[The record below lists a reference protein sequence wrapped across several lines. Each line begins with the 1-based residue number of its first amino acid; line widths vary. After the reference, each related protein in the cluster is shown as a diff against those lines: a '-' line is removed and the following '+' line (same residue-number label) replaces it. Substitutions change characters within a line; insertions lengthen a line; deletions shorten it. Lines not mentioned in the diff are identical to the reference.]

1 MDVRRR
7 SEHRAVAVA
16 DLVLPRCDDDAV
28 SLDRRPGRIAG
39 YEALEVAIVHRPDH
53 LINHRQQIRRTDG
66 TIALEHSTNRPVIT
80 RVIAEKDADG
90 RTALTEAAFYG
101 RTEIAKMLLD
111 KGADVFA
118 KKNDGATPLTM
129 AASHKEIAEM
139 IQQEIQLLEA
149 AGKGDN
155 AMVKELLDKGAYVNM
170 RDPEGRTP
178 LTEATWNNHV
188 ETVKLLLD
196 KGANP
201 NASKVDGATPLSIA
215 ATKRYREIMELL
227 KKAGAK

>member
-1 MDVRRR
+1 MRRFVTVTLLFASLLLLPSCR
-7 SEHRAVAVA
+7 RKTATPSASASQAVAEHA
-16 DLVLPRCDDDAV
+16 GSIEPA
-28 SLDRRPGRIAG
+28 RIAD
-39 YEALEVAIVHRPDH
+39 EAALREAAIKGD
-53 LINHRQQIRRTDG
+53 IG
-66 TIALEHSTNRPVIT
+66 TVKVLLDEGVNVNA
-80 RVIAEKDADG
+80 KDADG

-139 IQQEIQLLEA
+139 IQREIQLLEV

-155 AMVKELLDKGAYVNM
+155 AMVKDLLDKGAYVNV

-178 LTEATWNNHV
+178 LTEAAWNNHV

-196 KGANP
+196 RGANP
-201 NASKVDGATPLSIA
+201 NAKKVDGATPLSIA
-215 ATKRYREIMELL
+215 TFKRHKEIVELL

>member
-1 MDVRRR
+1 MRRLITPTLLCA
-7 SEHRAVAVA
+7 SL
-16 DLVLPRCDDDAV
+16 LVLLSCQKKTTTPSPAPSKPVSERASNSDPAGAADEAALREAAIKGDIGAV
-28 SLDRRPGRIAG
+28 KVLLDEGVNVNA
-39 YEALEVAIVHRPDH
+39 
-53 LINHRQQIRRTDG
+53 
-66 TIALEHSTNRPVIT
+66 
-80 RVIAEKDADG
+80 KDADG

-101 RTEIAKMLLD
+101 RTEIAKILLD

-118 KKNDGATPLTM
+118 KKNDGATLLTI
-129 AASHKEIAEM
+129 ASSHKEIAEM

-155 AMVKELLDKGAYVNM
+155 AMVKELLDKGAYVNV

-178 LTEATWNNHV
+178 LTEAIWNNHV

-201 NASKVDGATPLSIA
+201 NAKKVDGATPLSIA
-215 ATKRYREIMELL
+215 TNKQHKEIVELL
-227 KKAGAK
+227 KKAGGK

>member
-1 MDVRRR
+1 MRRFVTVILLFASLLLLPSCR
-7 SEHRAVAVA
+7 RKTATPSASASQPVAEHAGSSEPA
-16 DLVLPRCDDDAV
+16 
-28 SLDRRPGRIAG
+28 RIA
-39 YEALEVAIVHRPDH
+39 D
-53 LINHRQQIRRTDG
+53 
-66 TIALEHSTNRPVIT
+66 
-80 RVIAEKDADG
+80 
-90 RTALTEAAFYG
+90 EAAFFG
-101 RTEIAKMLLD
+101 RTEIAMMLLD

-129 AASHKEIAEM
+129 AASHNEIAEM
-139 IQQEIQLLEA
+139 IQREIQLLEV

-155 AMVKELLDKGAYVNM
+155 AMVKELLAKGAYVNV

-215 ATKRYREIMELL
+215 ASKRYKEIVELL